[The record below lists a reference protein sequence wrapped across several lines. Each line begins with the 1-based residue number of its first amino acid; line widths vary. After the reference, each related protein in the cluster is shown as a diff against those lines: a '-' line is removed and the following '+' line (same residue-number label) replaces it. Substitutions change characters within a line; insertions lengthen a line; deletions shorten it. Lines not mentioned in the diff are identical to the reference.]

1 MTSFLIPSI
10 DLYSGRV
17 ATWVNGQLVPWPEID
32 PQGLAD
38 RWAHAGLLQLVDLDA
53 ILGRAPAGAP
63 EAPNTTVMGAMCR
76 RHNCRI
82 AGGVRTPADVLA
94 RLEQGASQ
102 VILAS
107 ALFGEHGLDR
117 AFLTQ
122 LGAQVPRARLVFALD
137 VRAGELLCQGW
148 QATTGLT
155 VEAVVDELA
164 PFCSEFVLTA
174 VEREGTAAGPD
185 LTAVRRL
192 QARSALPV
200 AVAGGIA
207 TRADIEA
214 VIALGARAVV
224 SAVHAD
230 TLDLS
235 AIGLAPNGPG
245 VARPAERA
253 G

>member
-10 DLYSGRV
+10 DLLSGQV
-17 ATWVNGQLVPWPEID
+17 ATWADGQLVPHPGID

-38 RWAHAGLLQLVDLDA
+38 RWAAQCGLLHLVDLDA

-63 EAPNTTVMGAMCR
+63 GTPNTAVMAAICR
-76 RHNCRI
+76 RHTCRI

-107 ALFGEHGLDR
+107 ALFGEQGLDR
-117 AFLTQ
+117 AFLTR

-137 VRAGELLCQGW
+137 VRAGELLRHGW

-192 QARSALPV
+192 QARCSLPV

-207 TRADIEA
+207 TRSDIEA
-214 VIALGARAVV
+214 VAALGARAVV

-230 TLDLS
+230 TLDLT
-235 AIGLAPNGPG
+235 AIRA
-245 VARPAERA
+245 AHSERA